1 MSQSN
6 RDAKAHGA
14 HETPEV
20 RRSTRRCRASA
31 GPSPRLPSTG
41 LDADPPFRISG
52 DVSHTPPV
60 KIYTKAGDAGQTGL
74 VDGSRVGKADP
85 RVAAYGDVDELM
97 AALGVVRAHVTGGTL
112 GSLLDAIQRDLFAVG
127 AQLADPSARVAA
139 RKAKAAIP
147 PDRVAA
153 LEAAI
158 DEREGGM
165 PPLRAFL
172 LPGGTPL
179 AAFLH
184 VARTVCRR
192 AERGV
197 VALSHAAEIDPA
209 IVVYLNRLS
218 DLLFVLARH
227 ENLRAGLPEERW

>member
-1 MSQSN
+1 
-6 RDAKAHGA
+6 
-14 HETPEV
+14 
-20 RRSTRRCRASA
+20 
-31 GPSPRLPSTG
+31 
-41 LDADPPFRISG
+41 
-52 DVSHTPPV
+52 VSHTRSV

-74 VDGSRVGKADP
+74 VNGSRVGKADP
-85 RVAAYGDVDELM
+85 RVAAYGDVDELS
-97 AALGVVRAHVTGGTL
+97 AALGVVRAHAADAGLAG
-112 GSLLDAIQRDLFAVG
+112 LLEAIQRDLFAVG

-139 RKAKAAIP
+139 RKAKAAVP
-147 PDRVAA
+147 PERVAA

-158 DEREGGM
+158 DEREAGM

-197 VALSHAAEIDPA
+197 VALSQSAEIDPA
-209 IVVYLNRLS
+209 ILVYLNRLS
-218 DLLFVLARH
+218 DLLFVLARF

>member
-1 MSQSN
+1 M
-6 RDAKAHGA
+6 DGA
-14 HETPEV
+14 
-20 RRSTRRCRASA
+20 RNA
-31 GPSPRLPSTG
+31 
-41 LDADPPFRISG
+41 PFRIAG
-52 DVSHTPPV
+52 DVSQTPRV

-97 AALGVVRAHVTGGTL
+97 AALGVVRAHVTDRALGG
-112 GSLLDAIQRDLFAVG
+112 LLDAIQRDLFAVG

-139 RKAKAAIP
+139 RKAKAAVP
-147 PDRVAA
+147 AERVAA
-153 LEAAI
+153 LEQAI
-158 DEREGGM
+158 DEREATM

-197 VALSHAAEIDPA
+197 VALSQTAEIDSA
-209 IVVYLNRLS
+209 VLVYLNRLS
-218 DLLFVLARH
+218 DLLFVLARF